1 MNKNILINVAYCLNL
16 LKNMNNY
23 LTQNENKNLKN
34 FNCKVTNAI

>member
-16 LKNMNNY
+16 LKNMKNY
-23 LTQNENKNLKN
+23 LTQNEKKNLKN